1 MSKEQVKQLDVSLLS
16 QPYTLVKLKEIDLA
30 DGRKFNRIISE
41 ARVKKI
47 LESFDPVAFN
57 PPVLYLLD
65 KPKGPEE
72 DIIYGILD
80 GQHGVSGLKIS
91 CDPETIIQARIID
104 DNTPGYIVE
113 KFKTVNENKRCVN
126 ETEKFWADN
135 YVRNPECVA
144 IKRII
149 TGNNIPIEK
158 RKRHNIPA
166 IVNVGRLRQIYQ
178 TCGEEIFSKAFDVI
192 KGSFWDKEFVQIK
205 AIENYFILAVIQFC
219 QMYPDCDPKI
229 FKKYSAAEIEVRS
242 NSCKGGH
249 KNARILAVLKRIY
262 RAER

>member
-1 MSKEQVKQLDVSLLS
+1 MSTKEKISLNIQLLS
-16 QPYTLVKLKEIDLA
+16 QPYSFVKLKEIDLA

-41 ARVKKI
+41 SRVKKI
-47 LESFDPVAFN
+47 LEAFDPVAFT

-65 KPKGPEE
+65 KPKGPDE
-72 DIIYGILD
+72 DILYGILD
-80 GQHGVSGLKIS
+80 GQHGVSVLKMG
-91 CDPETIIQARIID
+91 CDPEEIIQARIID
-104 DNTPGYIVE
+104 DNTPGYIVD
-113 KFKTVNENKRCVN
+113 KFKAVNENKRCVN

-144 IKRII
+144 IRRII
-149 TGNNIPIEK
+149 TATSIPIEK

-166 IVNVGRLRQIYQ
+166 IINVGRLRQIYQ
-178 TCGEEIFSKAFDVI
+178 LCGEEVFTKGFDII
-192 KGSFWDKEFVQIK
+192 KNSFWDKEFVQIK

-219 QMYPDCDPKI
+219 QMYPDCDPRI

-262 RAER
+262 KEK